1 MEDYLEKAKRA
12 ETEFWDKKTKSRTA
26 FGQIPLSADIRRATR
41 FIPSA
46 PDQEPIDPQMTC
58 ILQGDYRA
66 RFIDYVA
73 HRPRGRVLDIGC
85 GMGWLALELGRRGQT
100 VDAYDFSP
108 EAIAVARRMLDE
120 NPYKDGFGKVT
131 YHLED
136 VTKLDLGNDTFDAV
150 SGWAAFHHLPDVNA
164 FTDQV
169 QRALKPDGIVASL
182 DCLPRGRIEEWIERF
197 FRLVLPTYDRTYRQK
212 IRDSI
217 RRISGITQE
226 QPRPFTPMECA
237 DAVHDLESIWCE
249 KFEVVWNINFNAFA
263 GTPCMVLIGPDW
275 FRYAVAHAITG
286 LDRLLCRMGICRG
299 FIRIMIARK
308 R

>member
-1 MEDYLEKAKRA
+1 MQNNLEKAKGA
-12 ETEFWDKKTKSRTA
+12 EAEFWDKKTKSRTA
-26 FGQIPLSADIRRATR
+26 FGQIPLQADIRRATR
-41 FIPSA
+41 FVPSA

-58 ILQGDYRA
+58 ILQGKYRD

-73 HRPRGRVLDIGC
+73 HCPGGRVLDIGC
-85 GMGWLALELGRRGQT
+85 GPGWLALELGRRGQI

-108 EAIAVARRMLDE
+108 EAIAFARRMLDE

-131 YHLED
+131 YYIDD
-136 VTKLDLGNDTFDAV
+136 VTELDLGNDTFDAV

-164 FTDQV
+164 FMDQV

-182 DCLPRGRIEEWIERF
+182 DCLPCGRIEELIERF
-197 FRLVLPTYDRTYRQK
+197 FRLILPTYDRTYRQK
-212 IRDSI
+212 IRDAI
-217 RRISGITQE
+217 RRIRGITQE

-249 KFEVVWNINFNAFA
+249 KFELVWNIRFGAFA
-263 GTPCMVLIGPDW
+263 AAPCMLLIGPSW

-286 LDRLLCRMGICRG
+286 LDRLLCRTRICRG
-299 FIRIMIARK
+299 FIRIMIGRK